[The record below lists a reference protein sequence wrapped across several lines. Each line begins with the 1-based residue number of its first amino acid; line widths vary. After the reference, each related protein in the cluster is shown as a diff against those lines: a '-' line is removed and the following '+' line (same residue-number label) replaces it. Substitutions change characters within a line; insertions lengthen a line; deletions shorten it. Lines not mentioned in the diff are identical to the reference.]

1 MERSRIEMVARL
13 AEAPDLIGRGRAM
26 AKSEMGR

>member
-1 MERSRIEMVARL
+1 MERSHIDVLARL
-13 AEAPDLIGRGRAM
+13 ADVPDLIGRGRAM

>member
-1 MERSRIEMVARL
+1 MERSRIDVPARL
-13 AEAPDLIGRGRAM
+13 ADAPDLIGRGRAM